1 MTDQTNSATENQPP
15 LLNTTDLKNLLL
27 IIDLASKRGAFQP
40 KEFAAIAEIYNRVDE
55 FILKASPPSANP
67 SADPTVGA

>member
-1 MTDQTNSATENQPP
+1 MTDQPNVANESGPT

-40 KEFAAIAEIYNRVDE
+40 REFAAIAEIYNRVDE
-55 FILKASPPSANP
+55 FISKTSPQTANP
-67 SADPTVGA
+67 SAESNTGA